1 MSELELGEEKY
12 QRRAKKV
19 MSRTAMSCGMLRV
32 CSDIMSC
39 YCLIFVYGDSPLSL
53 THSLLGCCCG
63 DLSYS
68 DVDVSISLAYLPEI

>member
-39 YCLIFVYGDSPLSL
+39 YCLIFFMVIPLSPSH
-53 THSLLGCCCG
+53 T
-63 DLSYS
+63 
-68 DVDVSISLAYLPEI
+68 LALVTAVAV